1 MKRRTLSFLVVCGL
15 LAGSSL
21 CVRAIE
27 AGVQANATVNAG
39 LPSGAAP
46 EFSGGCND
54 VVKLA
59 KSGVDESVV
68 VSYIKASP
76 GPFQP
81 SAEEIIKMRDAGVS
95 STVISAMLQRQAE
108 VRTESIAAASQTGA
122 AAQAPVITDTAP
134 QGYTASQAE
143 TVPPE
148 TPPAGY
154 YGDSGSS
161 VTYVGGYPYPYYPY
175 YSGFIST
182 AFFYPFPCWFGGSFF
197 PHGCFFPHGGFVHD
211 NFHQHDGFHSG
222 FHGSGFAHG
231 GFNGGFH
238 GSGSVHGSFNGGFH
252 GGFSGHNGFVG
263 TGFHGNNVN
272 SGFHSGFV
280 GSGFHGSGMSGG
292 FHSSGAPM
300 GSFHGGGGMSMGGMH
315 GGGMGGGFH
324 GGGGHR

>member
-1 MKRRTLSFLVVCGL
+1 MKRRTLSLLVVCGL

-21 CVRAIE
+21 CVRALE

-68 VSYIKASP
+68 ISFIKASP

-81 SAEEIIKMRDAGVS
+81 SAEEIIKMRDDGVS
-95 STVISAMLQRQAE
+95 SPVISAMLQRQAE
-108 VRTESIAAASQTGA
+108 VRTESLTAASQT
-122 AAQAPVITDTAP
+122 AAQAPVITDSAP

-143 TVPPE
+143 TAPPE

-175 YSGFIST
+175 YSGYIST
-182 AFFYPFPCWFGGSFF
+182 AFFYPFPCWFGGCFF
-197 PHGCFFPHGGFVHD
+197 AHGCFFPHGGFVHD
-211 NFHQHDGFHSG
+211 NFHVHDGFHNG
-222 FHGSGFAHG
+222 FHGSGFHSSGFAGHG
-231 GFNGGFH
+231 G
-238 GSGSVHGSFNGGFH
+238 FNGGFH
-252 GGFSGHNGFVG
+252 GGFSGHNGSMG
-263 TGFHGNNVN
+263 SGFHGSSVN
-272 SGFHSGFV
+272 SGFHSGFA
-280 GSGFHGSGMSGG
+280 GSGFHGSTMGGG

-300 GSFHGGGGMSMGGMH
+300 GGFRGGGGMSMGGMH
-315 GGGMGGGFH
+315 GGGGMGGGFH
-324 GGGGHR
+324 GGGGGGGGHR